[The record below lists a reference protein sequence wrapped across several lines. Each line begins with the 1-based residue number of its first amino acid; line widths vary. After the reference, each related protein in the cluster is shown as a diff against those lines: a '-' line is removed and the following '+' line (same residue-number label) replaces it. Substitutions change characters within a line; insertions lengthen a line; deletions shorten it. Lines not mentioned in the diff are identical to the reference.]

1 MNPDLIKA
9 MNREA
14 NQEMP
19 EPDFPSEHQQ
29 ASKVVVLVVGMLL
42 GYACGVLSGVA
53 IAWWIGR

>member
-14 NQEMP
+14 NQEL
-19 EPDFPSEHQQ
+19 PDFPSEHQQ

-42 GYACGVLSGVA
+42 GYACGVLTGVA
-53 IAWWIGR
+53 VAWWIGR